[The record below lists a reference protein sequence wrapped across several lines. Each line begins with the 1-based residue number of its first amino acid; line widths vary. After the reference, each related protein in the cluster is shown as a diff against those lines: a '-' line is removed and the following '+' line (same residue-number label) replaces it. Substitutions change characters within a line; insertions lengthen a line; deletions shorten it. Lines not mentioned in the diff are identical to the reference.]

1 LVPANPQKGIEMN
14 RILQALLLLAT
25 STAALAASIETQTLG
40 VREGVAEQMSPSKLH
55 ERYKGFAEFITRT
68 MGKPTLVDA
77 SQEAKLILAN
87 MKSGKYAVMF
97 VRPVGLA
104 GRAIRENNFTL
115 VAQATDEL
123 YAAVI
128 VPKDSP
134 LKRIEDLVG
143 KRVTMPEQSAFITK
157 VGLAA
162 LRDAGVDPSKININ
176 YTRFQDSAA
185 YTVDAKLAD
194 AAIVSSVIAKQWEK
208 KGHRVLYRSKHVPS
222 WAVIASNKVT
232 AGEVTKLRQAL
243 FTLDGTDQGRKVL
256 QQIGVSG
263 FKQGDPEEYLAMLK
277 WIRV

>member
-1 LVPANPQKGIEMN
+1 MN
-14 RILQALLLLAT
+14 RTLQALVLLVT
-25 STAALAASIETQTLG
+25 STTAFAAAVETQTLG

-55 ERYKGFAEFITRT
+55 ERYKGFADFISRT
-68 MGKPTLVDA
+68 MGKPTLVDV
-77 SQEAKLILAN
+77 SQEAKLSLEN

-104 GRAIRENNFTL
+104 GRAMRENNYTL
-115 VAQATDEL
+115 VAQASDEL

-128 VPKDSP
+128 VAKDSP
-134 LKRIEDLVG
+134 LQRIEDLVG

-162 LRDAGVDPSKININ
+162 LRDANIDPAQITIK

-194 AAIVSSVIAKQWEK
+194 AAIVSSVVAKEWEK
-208 KGHRVLYRSKHVPS
+208 KGHRILHRSRNVPS
-222 WAVIASNKVT
+222 WAVIASSKVSP
-232 AGEVTKLRQAL
+232 AEVEKLRQAL
-243 FTLDGTDQGRKVL
+243 FALSGTEQGRKIL
-256 QQIGVSG
+256 QQISVSG
-263 FKQGDPEEYLAMLK
+263 FKPGSSDEYLAMLK

>member
-1 LVPANPQKGIEMN
+1 MN
-14 RILQALLLLAT
+14 RILPALLLLSAT
-25 STAALAASIETQTLG
+25 ATAFAANVETQTLG
-40 VREGVAEQMSPSKLH
+40 VREGVMEQMSPSKLH

-77 SQEAKLILAN
+77 SQEAKFVLDN

-134 LKRIEDLVG
+134 LQRVEDLVG
-143 KRVTMPEQSAFITK
+143 KRVTMPMQTAFMTK

-162 LRDAGVDPSKININ
+162 LRDAGIDPTKLNIN

-185 YTVDAKLAD
+185 YSVDAKLTD
-194 AAIVSSVIAKQWEK
+194 AAIVSSMVAKEWEK
-208 KGHRVLYRSKHVPS
+208 KGHRVLFRSQKVPS

-232 AGEVTKLRQAL
+232 PAEVAKLRQAL
-243 FTLDGTDQGRKVL
+243 IALNTSEQGRKVL
-256 QQIGVSG
+256 QDINVSG
-263 FKQGDPEEYLAMLK
+263 FKQGNPEAILAMLK
-277 WIRV
+277 WMGV

>member
-1 LVPANPQKGIEMN
+1 MN
-14 RILQALLLLAT
+14 RILQAFVLFVS
-25 STAALAASIETQTLG
+25 STASFAAAVETQTLG

-55 ERYKGFAEFITRT
+55 DRYKGFGEFISRT

-77 SQEAKLILAN
+77 SQEAKLTLEN

-104 GRAIRENNFTL
+104 GRAIRESNFTL

-134 LKRIEDLVG
+134 LQRVEDLVG

-162 LRDAGVDPSKININ
+162 LRDANIDPSKITIK

-194 AAIVSSVIAKQWEK
+194 AAIVSSVVAKEWEK
-208 KGHRVLYRSKHVPS
+208 KGHRVLHRSRTVPS
-222 WAVIASNKVT
+222 WAVITSSKVSP
-232 AGEVTKLRQAL
+232 AEVAKLRQAL
-243 FTLDGTDQGRKVL
+243 FTLNSTDHGRKIL
-256 QQIGVSG
+256 QQISVSG
-263 FKQGDPEEYLAMLK
+263 FKQGNPDEYLAMLK
-277 WIRV
+277 WIGV